1 MATYAYREQALIEL
15 VAETSTARREL
26 SSVSKVGKQFQLD
39 QMKASLEAQSHID
52 KASRKTFKNLED
64 DLKSA
69 NRTAAEGRKAA
80 LASFQDTAVT
90 KPPAG
95 LEGDMFDMP
104 NVAAEHRAQLK
115 AMEGNMNEFR
125 SRMANM
131 DIDVGTGATMEED
144 METTMGGDADVRK
157 KGLATM
163 KQMQNLQQAT
173 IRDIKTE
180 IELSKQRLVEQGKEL
195 KKEEKQLSN
204 KKRGIEHT
212 KKLIQDQE
220 KITKAVD
227 KRTKAGKKEVI
238 ILKSLKE
245 DLRIQEVTQKNINK
259 NIKTREKALEKEARK
274 LGDLGDEL
282 DDVKRANNDLNRTYQ
297 TGLNLNQ
304 SLAAVEGKRT
314 KVEMEAVRKANKE
327 NGELNRKKRKQ
338 IELDRQRQV
347 LAKEFNAQVDAMAT
361 SFKTTLV
368 TAIAASTAATTAFF
382 NKLNEVNSTFMAFEE
397 ELMNAQ
403 SIFQASNDTLFGLS
417 DQIVDFGNKYG
428 VSMENASA
436 GLYTLA
442 SAGLDAEQ
450 SMEVLGNTLKLSM
463 AVQGDHETIAKL
475 TTQTIF
481 GFGMEMSDSAELT
494 DKFAHS
500 INKSLIE
507 YDDLAS
513 AVKFS
518 MPFFVSTGQSI
529 DQLLGSL
536 EILTNRALEAGIA
549 GRGLRQAL
557 AEFAQH
563 ANDNEA
569 AFAKLGVEIVNS
581 NGEFKQLTEIAKDFQ
596 TAMGPAASDVDL
608 MTTLLEDLNVRGA
621 TAFVH
626 LVQNA
631 DEFEGAVNDL
641 ANSSGAATEMADIQ
655 QQSLAR
661 SIDVLRNSFKSIF
674 IMSDEVGKSQGH
686 INEYALSLHNIT
698 KQLQG
703 MFTVMEDD
711 KVVGLTALG
720 QTIKDTVIFAMEEFG
735 RLLGDITAMVKD
747 MTAEGRDFTGMITLM
762 TMPLRLAVKL
772 LGFLGPNMLENILL
786 FKMINGVLPITNGII
801 AFNTMLIEKNIVAQI
816 KNIFTG
822 KAQVLSIQSIS
833 AAYAKLALSQ
843 AGVTVV
849 LFAMIA
855 AIRMFAKD
863 SPLMAAGIGTIAGAI
878 LGLALAIQ
886 VLKSTKLGPVGFLA
900 IVGATMAAF
909 AGLGVALQ
917 KIMEPPKVESFA
929 VGGLEGESKAPD
941 FSQSIYDTGGR
952 IPMYETGGPRGMGL
966 GSRHKTVMVEPG
978 ETIIPKTQNMLG
990 GAGITLNIGGDI
1002 VTDNADD
1009 FAERIAVALPEA
1021 LRRQSDIG
1029 GL

>member
-26 SSVSKVGKQFQLD
+26 SSVSKIGKQFQLD
-39 QMKASLEAQSHID
+39 QMKASLEAQGRID
-52 KASRKTFKNLED
+52 KESRKTFRNLEN
-64 DLKSA
+64 DLKTA
-69 NRTAAEGRKAA
+69 NDVAKQGREDALKA
-80 LASFQDTAVT
+80 FQDTAVT

-95 LEGDMFDMP
+95 LEGDLFDMP
-104 NVAAEHRAQLK
+104 DVAAEHKAQLK

-125 SRMANM
+125 ARMAAM
-131 DIDVGTGATMEED
+131 DIDVGTGETIEQD
-144 METTMGGDADVRK
+144 MEATMGGDADVRK

-180 IELSKQRLVEQGKEL
+180 IELSKQRLIEQGKDL
-195 KKEEKQLSN
+195 KKAEGKAKVNKDNIEKQ
-204 KKRGIEHT
+204 KEAIKA
-212 KKLIQDQE
+212 QE
-220 KITKAVD
+220 KITQEAD

-238 ILKSLKE
+238 ILKSMKNDLKI
-245 DLRIQEVTQKNINK
+245 LQVNQKNINK
-259 NIKTREKALEKEARK
+259 DVKEREQLLEKEGRK
-274 LGDLGDEL
+274 LGDLGNEV

-297 TGLNLNQ
+297 TALNLNQ
-304 SLAAVEGKRT
+304 SLSAVEGKRSKT
-314 KVEMEAVRKANKE
+314 EMEAVRKANKE
-327 NGELNRKKRKQ
+327 NAALNRKKREQ
-338 IELDRQRQV
+338 IDLDRKRQQ
-347 LAKEFNAQVDAMAT
+347 LAKEFNAQIDAMAT

-368 TAIAASTAATTAFF
+368 ASIAASTAATTAFF
-382 NKLNEVNSTFMAFEE
+382 NKLNEVNSSFMAFEE

-417 DQIVDFGNKYG
+417 DEIVHFGNKYG
-428 VSMENASA
+428 VSMENASQ

-442 SAGLDAEQ
+442 SAGLDAEE
-450 SMEVLGNTLKLSM
+450 SMMVLNNTLKLAM
-463 AVQGDHETIAKL
+463 AVQGDHETVAKL

-481 GFGMEMSDSAELT
+481 GFGLEMEDSAELT

-507 YDDLAS
+507 YQDLAS
-513 AVKFS
+513 AVKFA
-518 MPFFVSTGQSI
+518 MPFFVSTGQNI

-536 EILTNRALEAGIA
+536 EVLTNRALEAGIA

-563 ANDNEA
+563 AQDNEA
-569 AFAKLGVEIVNS
+569 AFRKLGVEIMDAEGN
-581 NGEFKQLTEIAKDFQ
+581 FKMLTEIAKEFQ

-641 ANSSGAATEMADIQ
+641 ANSTGSATAMADIQ

-661 SIDVLRNSFKSIF
+661 SIDVLKNSFQSIF
-674 IMSDEVGKSQGH
+674 IFSDEVGKSQGH
-686 INEYALSLHNIT
+686 INSYALALHGIT
-698 KQLQG
+698 EQLKG
-703 MFTVMEDD
+703 MFTVMEGD

-720 QTIKDTVIFAMEEFG
+720 QTIKDTVIFAMQEFG

-747 MTAEGRDFTGMITLM
+747 MSKEGRDFTGMIQVM

-786 FKMINGVLPITNGII
+786 FKMINGILPITNALI
-801 AFNTMLIEKNIVAQI
+801 AFNTMLVEKNIVAKIQD
-816 KNIFTG
+816 IFAG
-822 KAQVLSIQSIS
+822 KAQVLSIESIG
-833 AAYAKLALSQ
+833 AAYSKLALSQ
-843 AGVTVV
+843 AGVSIA

-863 SPLMAAGIGTIAGAI
+863 SPYMAAGIGAIAGAI
-878 LGLALAIQ
+878 VGLALAIQ
-886 VLKSTKLGPVGFLA
+886 IYNNTKLGPLGFLA
-900 IVGATMAAF
+900 VIGATMAAF
-909 AGLGVALQ
+909 AGIGVALQ
-917 KIMEPPKVESFA
+917 KVMKPPSPSDFS
-929 VGGLEGESKAPD
+929 VGGNISGEEPD
-941 FSQSIYDTGGR
+941 FSKAIYDNGGR

-966 GSRHKTVMVEPG
+966 GSRHQTVMVEPG

-990 GAGITLNIGGDI
+990 TGGITLNIGGDI
-1002 VTDNADD
+1002 VTNDAED
-1009 FAERIAVALPEA
+1009 FAARVATVLPEA
-1021 LRRQSDIG
+1021 LRKQNDMG
-1029 GL
+1029 GI